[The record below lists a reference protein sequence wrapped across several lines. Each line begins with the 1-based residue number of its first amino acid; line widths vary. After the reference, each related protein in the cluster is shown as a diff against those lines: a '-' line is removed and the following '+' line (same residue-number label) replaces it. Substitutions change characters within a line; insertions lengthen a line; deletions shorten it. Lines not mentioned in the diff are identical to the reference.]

1 MFGPAAGR
9 LNRRLDAALSE
20 YLKKTTPD
28 ADIMHKRVVIQFPL
42 SVLQLQDCP
51 DTTKGLCS
59 HLGQS
64 HAISARRQPFNYFQQ
79 FQMILLAF
87 ANSLLGMSVR
97 GRGLRSGQAAATV
110 VHAATADD
118 TSSARVQTQ
127 VPADRHQASS
137 PPVLQPQ

>member
-28 ADIMHKRVVIQFPL
+28 ADIMHKR
-42 SVLQLQDCP
+42 LQDCP